1 MNHSYLNKSNLNKTV
16 PKFSIASKSLV
27 SKSVVSKSVA
37 ARALALG
44 AMALSLIL
52 ATEPVAAKAKADPA
66 QTKIEA
72 TKTKN
77 TKNSTSASQDRQAA
91 QREKTLTALA
101 GRLMK
106 KWNIPACQIAVGKD
120 GKIIESRAFGFCD
133 KELKTK
139 TTTDNVFRIASVS
152 KVFTAA
158 AVHKLIEDGKLKY
171 DDKAWTYISNLKPT
185 YGENNIDPRWKQVTI
200 GQLLT
205 HSGGWTLEN
214 GEPQRVYARL
224 AADAAGESRPACPS
238 ALVRYMMG
246 KPLQYDPGTKSV
258 YSNFGF
264 NVLGRV
270 IEQASGK
277 HYFDYV
283 RANLLSPSGIEDINL
298 GRTARRHARLNEVYY
313 FAGKNSPDVWSLI
326 DEDAEVADFAYGGD
340 AAIESMDAHGGLVS
354 SAESLVKFGMAL
366 NGYDKTAAD
375 GSKSRVAL
383 IKAET
388 LQSMLKPT
396 NFKCEGKNTVRAYG
410 VAVNTARKPIF
421 KWSHAGALC
430 GTSSLL
436 ISLPDNTVLAYTAN
450 HLPDD
455 LVGYFTELQN
465 SLLTEVSSKRYV
477 VGGKTKLKP

>member
-1 MNHSYLNKSNLNKTV
+1 MRAFTLS
-16 PKFSIASKSLV
+16 SI
-27 SKSVVSKSVA
+27 
-37 ARALALG
+37 
-44 AMALSLIL
+44 ALSLIF
-52 ATEPVAAKAKADPA
+52 ATTPVAAKAKEKQAE
-66 QTKIEA
+66 TKASIGATASATTKA
-72 TKTKN
+72 TKSGAPDSTIKATTKVTTKATTKVTKN
-77 TKNSTSASQDRQAA
+77 VTKNDTATSQDRKAA
-91 QREKTLTALA
+91 LREKSLTALA
-101 GRLMK
+101 SRLMK
-106 KWNIPACQIAVGKD
+106 KWDIPACQIAVGKN

-133 KELKTK
+133 KDLKTK

-200 GQLLT
+200 AQLLT

-214 GEPQRVYARL
+214 GEPQRIYARL

-283 RANLLSPSGIEDINL
+283 RANLLSPAGIEDINL

-313 FAGKNSPDVWSLI
+313 YAGKNSPDVWSLI

-366 NGYDKTAAD
+366 NGYEKTASD
-375 GSKSRVAL
+375 GSKSRIAL

-410 VAVNTARKPIF
+410 VAVNTARKPSF

-465 SLLTEVSSKRYV
+465 SLLTEASSKRYQ
-477 VGGKTKLKP
+477 LKEQ